1 MNKELTMTMD
11 PTVNDVSLFR
21 LYVLRAMYL
30 FIVLGLGVF
39 LWPGVLDPARHWD
52 LLEGQANCMLA
63 AFSLTCVLGL
73 RYPLRMLPVFLW
85 EIIWKTLWLGIVPLP
100 QWLAGHV
107 DESLKASIFA
117 CSMVLLVYLA
127 VPWRYVFVHFI
138 LAPGERWR

>member
-21 LYVLRAMYL
+21 LYGLRAMYL

-39 LWPGVLDPARHWD
+39 LWPGVLDPARHWG
-52 LLEGQANCMLA
+52 LVEGQANCMLA

-85 EIIWKTLWLGIVPLP
+85 EVIWKTLWLGIVPLP

-107 DESLKASIFA
+107 DESLKPSIFA